1 MMRWFQTP
9 RMEAPFTANMRRAL
23 GYRSQQSTGAP
34 IGRGALLEFLPF
46 ASCPSR
52 RLDIWTTLI
61 GHFAL
66 LLCCLPLLAA
76 AQAYPARPIR
86 MIVPLAVGG
95 TGDTLAR
102 TVGEEMSKILGQPF
116 VIENRAGSGGALGTE
131 SVAKSPA
138 DGYTLLFAS
147 PAHVINPMLRPNS
160 YDPVKDFEPVSVIA
174 NTYMLLVAHP
184 GLPVASIGELV
195 AYAKK
200 NPGRLNYGS
209 SGSGSATHLN
219 TELFKSMAGVFI
231 THIPYR
237 GSTPA
242 RQALLAGEIELAVD
256 GLLPAL
262 PFIKAGKLKALAMCS
277 SKRSSIA
284 PEIPTM
290 DEAGIRGYAS
300 DTWYGL
306 VAPAGISKEVLA
318 ALHGAA
324 VKALARP
331 AVRERLQQQGAD
343 LVGGSPSEFRKLIES
358 EVRTWTR
365 IVKATQAR
373 VD

>member
-1 MMRWFQTP
+1 MR
-9 RMEAPFTANMRRAL
+9 L
-23 GYRSQQSTGAP
+23 V
-34 IGRGALLEFLPF
+34 
-46 ASCPSR
+46 
-52 RLDIWTTLI
+52 
-61 GHFAL
+61 AL
-66 LLCCLPLLAA
+66 LLCCAPCLAA
-76 AQAYPARPIR
+76 AQSYPARPIR

-102 TVGEEMSKILGQPF
+102 VVSEEMSKILGQPF

-147 PAHVINPMLRPNS
+147 PAHVINPLLRPNS
-160 YDPVKDFEPVSVIA
+160 YDPVKDFEPISVIA

-200 NPGRLNYGS
+200 NPGRINYGS

-290 DEAGIRGYAS
+290 DQAGIKGYAS

-306 VAPAGISKEVLA
+306 VAPAGIGKEILA

-324 VKALARP
+324 VKAIAKP

-343 LVGGSPSEFRKLIES
+343 LVGGSPAEFRKLIES
-358 EVRTWTR
+358 EVGTWTR

>member
-1 MMRWFQTP
+1 MR
-9 RMEAPFTANMRRAL
+9 L
-23 GYRSQQSTGAP
+23 V
-34 IGRGALLEFLPF
+34 
-46 ASCPSR
+46 
-52 RLDIWTTLI
+52 
-61 GHFAL
+61 AL
-66 LLCCLPLLAA
+66 LLCCAPCLAA
-76 AQAYPARPIR
+76 AQSYPARPIR

-102 TVGEEMSKILGQPF
+102 VVSEEMSKILGQPF

-147 PAHVINPMLRPNS
+147 PAHVINPLLRPNS
-160 YDPVKDFEPVSVIA
+160 YDPVKDFEPISVIA

-200 NPGRLNYGS
+200 NPGRINYGS

-290 DEAGIRGYAS
+290 DEAGIKGYAS

-306 VAPAGISKEVLA
+306 VAPAGIAKEILA

-324 VKALARP
+324 VKAIAKP

-343 LVGGSPSEFRKLIES
+343 LVGGSPAEFRKLIES
-358 EVRTWTR
+358 EVGTWTR

>member
-1 MMRWFQTP
+1 MRVVAF
-9 RMEAPFTANMRRAL
+9 
-23 GYRSQQSTGAP
+23 
-34 IGRGALLEFLPF
+34 
-46 ASCPSR
+46 
-52 RLDIWTTLI
+52 
-61 GHFAL
+61 
-66 LLCCLPLLAA
+66 LLCCLPCLAA

-160 YDPVKDFEPVSVIA
+160 YDPVKDFEPISVIA

-306 VAPAGISKEVLA
+306 VAPAGIPKEVLA

-343 LVGGSPSEFRKLIES
+343 LVGGSPSEFRTLIES
-358 EVRTWTR
+358 EVTTWTR

>member
-1 MMRWFQTP
+1 MRFLT
-9 RMEAPFTANMRRAL
+9 
-23 GYRSQQSTGAP
+23 
-34 IGRGALLEFLPF
+34 LLF
-46 ASCPSR
+46 
-52 RLDIWTTLI
+52 
-61 GHFAL
+61 
-66 LLCCLPLLAA
+66 CCLPLLAA

-147 PAHVINPMLRPNS
+147 PAHVINPLLRPNS
-160 YDPVKDFEPVSVIA
+160 YDPVKDFEPISVIA

-184 GLPVASIGELV
+184 ALPVTTLGELI
-195 AYAKK
+195 AYAKRT
-200 NPGRLNYGS
+200 PGRLNYGS
-209 SGSGSATHLN
+209 AGSGSATHLN
-219 TELFKSMAGVFI
+219 AELFKSMAGVFI

-237 GSTPA
+237 GSTPS

-262 PFIKAGKLKALAMCS
+262 PFIKAGKLKALALCS

-290 DEAGIRGYAS
+290 DEAGVKGYAS

-306 VAPAGISKEVLA
+306 VAPAGIPKEVLA

-324 VKALARP
+324 VKSLARP

-343 LVGGSPSEFRKLIES
+343 LVGGSPSEFRTLIES
-358 EVRTWTR
+358 EVTTWTR